1 MAREGA
7 KYSKEENMSGTKDKV
22 VGKFIQEK
30 ARIHKDRTFLF
41 YKDETLTY
49 AQVDSISNQFANG
62 FKSMGLIKNDKIA
75 IMMINHPYYLHV
87 WFGAAKLGIVEV
99 PINTA
104 YKGELLKHLIN
115 NSESKALFLDS
126 EFLDRLLIIQD
137 DLPKLERIICRG
149 EIDQTV
155 ADAISV
161 PVSSIDDFFDYPAD
175 PIEVDVLPSDPVAF
189 IYTSGTT
196 GLSKGVVCPNNYYLH
211 TGRLVAELRDARSD
225 DILYTF
231 LPLFHINAQLMTVLA
246 SMVADAQMVLN
257 DHFSASNFWNEIRRY
272 GATQFNYLGAVM
284 TILSKQEP
292 KPEDDE
298 VKVRYAFG
306 AACPPDVMEK
316 MEKKFGFE
324 CLEGFGMSEIG
335 LVVHDAIGNRRRG
348 SCGKV
353 LDEYF
358 EVKLFDDDDNE
369 VATGEIGEI
378 VVRPKMPY
386 IMMTE
391 YYNMPDKTLEAFRN
405 LWFHTGDYAK
415 KDDDEF
421 FYFVDRK
428 KDAMRRRG
436 ENISSFE
443 VEKVI
448 NTHPSVLE
456 SAVFAVPSEL
466 GEDEVMTAVVLKPD
480 MELSPVDLIE
490 FCNDRMAHFAVPRY
504 VDFVAE
510 LPKTP
515 TNRIEKYKMR
525 QVGITETTWDREKAG
540 VKIKK

>member
-1 MAREGA
+1 
-7 KYSKEENMSGTKDKV
+7 MSGNEDRV
-22 VGKFIQEK
+22 VGRFIQEK
-30 ARIHKDRTFLF
+30 ARIHGNRTFLY

-49 AQVDSISNQFANG
+49 AQVDSISNRFANG
-62 FKSMGLIKNDKIA
+62 LKDMGLKKNDKIA

-87 WFGAAKLGIVEV
+87 WFGAAKLGVVEV

-104 YKGELLKHLIN
+104 YKGELLKHLVT
-115 NSESKALFLDS
+115 NSESKVLFIDS

-137 DLPKLERIICRG
+137 DLPKLERVVCRG
-149 EIDQTV
+149 DIDPKL
-155 ADAISV
+155 DESISV
-161 PVSSIDDFFDYPAD
+161 PVSSIEAFFNYPDDSLT
-175 PIEVDVLPSDPVAF
+175 VDVLPSDPVAF

-211 TGRLVAELRDARSD
+211 TGRLVARLRDARAD

-231 LPLFHINAQLMTVLA
+231 LPMFHINAQLMTVLA
-246 SMVADAQMVLN
+246 SMVADAQMVLS
-257 DHFSASNFWNEIRRY
+257 DHFSASNFWNEIRKY

-292 KPEDDE
+292 KPEDAE

-378 VVRPKMPY
+378 VVRPKMPD
-386 IMMTE
+386 IMMTG
-391 YYNMPDKTLEAFRN
+391 YYNMPDKTLETFRN

-415 KDDDEF
+415 KDEDEF

-466 GEDEVMTAVVLKPD
+466 GEDEVMTAVVLKLD
-480 MELSPVDLIE
+480 MQLSPVELIE

-525 QVGITETTWDREKAG
+525 QAGITDTTWDREKAG

>member
-1 MAREGA
+1 
-7 KYSKEENMSGTKDKV
+7 
-22 VGKFIQEK
+22 
-30 ARIHKDRTFLF
+30 
-41 YKDETLTY
+41 
-49 AQVDSISNQFANG
+49 
-62 FKSMGLIKNDKIA
+62 
-75 IMMINHPYYLHV
+75 
-87 WFGAAKLGIVEV
+87 
-99 PINTA
+99 
-104 YKGELLKHLIN
+104 
-115 NSESKALFLDS
+115 
-126 EFLDRLLIIQD
+126 
-137 DLPKLERIICRG
+137 
-149 EIDQTV
+149 
-155 ADAISV
+155 
-161 PVSSIDDFFDYPAD
+161 
-175 PIEVDVLPSDPVAF
+175 
-189 IYTSGTT
+189 
-196 GLSKGVVCPNNYYLH
+196 
-211 TGRLVAELRDARSD
+211 
-225 DILYTF
+225 
-231 LPLFHINAQLMTVLA
+231 
-246 SMVADAQMVLN
+246 MVADAQVVLS
-257 DHFSASNFWNEIRRY
+257 DRFSASNFWDEIRKY

-292 KPEDDE
+292 KPEDAD

-306 AACPPDVMEK
+306 AACPADVMETL
-316 MEKKFGFE
+316 EERFGFM

-335 LVVHDAIGNRRRG
+335 LAIHDAIGNRRRG

-353 LDEYF
+353 LDGF
-358 EVKLFDDDDNE
+358 FDVKLFDDDDNE

-391 YYNMPDKTLEAFRN
+391 YYNMPDKTLEAYRN

-415 KDDDEF
+415 KDADEF

-466 GEDEVMTAVVLKPD
+466 GEDEVMAAVVRKHG
-480 MELSPVDLIE
+480 MNGSPAELIE

-504 VDFVAE
+504 LDFVSE

-515 TNRIEKYKMR
+515 TNRIEKYRLR
-525 QVGITETTWDREKAG
+525 QAGITKTTWDREKAG
-540 VKIKK
+540 VKIRK